1 MRYHSKCPMKSLHV
15 RSFAK
20 INISLNITKKRDD
33 GFHELDSVM
42 LPIALHDSLVI
53 SKLNNAND
61 NFVTV
66 DDFSIGTFSYNLATF
81 AIERLQSKY
90 RFKDKFRILIH
101 KVIPIQAGLGGGS
114 SNAACTLKA
123 VNTMLKL
130 GASDEELIELS
141 KTLGCDIPFFI
152 KCKPARVQGVGEI
165 LNPITVKNNYYVLLV
180 KPETGCST
188 REVYSISDSMDL
200 KVTNIDNVVKALENG
215 DDELLEANISNA
227 LQEPAIKLVPAI
239 QTIIDELHSEGLKMV
254 QVTGSGSAVFALSTD
269 KQLLKRVFKKFEDK
283 NQVELTKVMK

>member
-1 MRYHSKCPMKSLHV
+1 MKSLHI

-20 INISLNITKKRDD
+20 INISLNITKKRED

-53 SKLNNAND
+53 SKLYAND

-81 AIERLQSKY
+81 AIEKLKNVY
-90 RFKDKFRILIH
+90 HFDDKFRILIH

-114 SNAACTLKA
+114 SNAACTMKA

-130 GASDEELIELS
+130 GATDEELIDLG

-165 LNPITVKNNYYVLLV
+165 LSPISIKNNYYVLLV
-180 KPETGCST
+180 KPEAGCST
-188 REVYSISDSMDL
+188 KEVYAISDTMDL
-200 KVTNIDNVVKALENG
+200 KTANIDNVVKALAEG
-215 DDELLEANISNA
+215 DDELLADNISNA
-227 LQEPAIKLVPAI
+227 LQEPAIKLVPSI
-239 QTIIDELHSEGLKMV
+239 QKIIDDLKERGLKIV

-269 KQLLKRVFKKFEDK
+269 KKLLKSIFKKIEDK
-283 NQVELTKVMK
+283 YDVVELTKVVK

>member
-1 MRYHSKCPMKSLHV
+1 MKSLHI

-20 INISLNITKKRDD
+20 INISLNITKKRED

-53 SKLNNAND
+53 SKLNAND

-81 AIERLQSKY
+81 AIEKLKNIY
-90 RFKDKFRILIH
+90 HFDDKFRILIH

-114 SNAACTLKA
+114 SNAACTMKA

-130 GASDEELIELS
+130 GATDEELIDLG

-165 LNPITVKNNYYVLLV
+165 LSPISIKNNYYVLLV
-180 KPETGCST
+180 KPEAGCST
-188 REVYSISDSMDL
+188 KEVYGISDTMDL
-200 KVTNIDNVVKALENG
+200 KTTNIDNVVKALAEG
-215 DDELLEANISNA
+215 DDELLAANISNA
-227 LQEPAIKLVPAI
+227 LQEPAIKLVPSI
-239 QTIIDELHSEGLKMV
+239 QKIIDDLKEQGLKIV

-269 KQLLKRVFKKFEDK
+269 KKLLKSVFKKIEDK
-283 NQVELTKVMK
+283 YDVVELTKVVK

>member
-1 MRYHSKCPMKSLHV
+1 MKNLHI

-42 LPIALHDSLVI
+42 LPISLHDSLVI
-53 SKLNNAND
+53 SKLPNAND

-81 AIERLQSKY
+81 SIEKLQSIY
-90 RFKDKFRILIH
+90 HFNDKFRILIH

-114 SNAACTLKA
+114 SNAAFTMKA
-123 VNTMLKL
+123 VNSMLKL
-130 GASDEELIELS
+130 GATDEELIDIA

-165 LNPITVKNNYYVLLV
+165 LTPITVKNNYYVLLV
-180 KPETGCST
+180 KPDAGCST
-188 REVYSISDSMDL
+188 KEIYAISDTMDL
-200 KVTNIDNVVKALENG
+200 KVCNIDNVIKALEEG
-215 DDELLEANISNA
+215 DDDLLADNISNA
-227 LQEPAIKLVPAI
+227 LQEPAIQSVPSI
-239 QTIIDELHSEGLKMV
+239 QAIIDELRGFGLKMV
-254 QVTGSGSAVFALSTD
+254 QVTGSGSAVFALSAD
-269 KQLLKRVFKKFEDK
+269 KILLKKILKQLDDK
-283 NQVELTKVMK
+283 YEVELAKVMK

>member
-1 MRYHSKCPMKSLHV
+1 MKSLHI

-42 LPIALHDSLVI
+42 LPISMHDSLVV
-53 SKLNNAND
+53 SKLNATD

-81 AIERLQSKY
+81 AIEKLQSIY
-90 RFKDKFRILIH
+90 HFNDKFRILIH

-123 VNTMLKL
+123 VNSMLKL
-130 GASDEELIELS
+130 GATDEELIDVA

-152 KCKPARVQGVGEI
+152 KCKPSRVQGVGEV
-165 LNPITVKNNYYVLLV
+165 LNPITVKNNYYVLIV
-180 KPETGCST
+180 KPEPGCST
-188 REVYSISDSMDL
+188 REVYGLSDRMNL
-200 KVTNIDNVVKALENG
+200 KTCNIDNVIKALEEG
-215 DDELLEANISNA
+215 DDELLANSISNA
-227 LQEPAIKLVPAI
+227 LQDPAIKLVPSI
-239 QTIIDELHSEGLKMV
+239 QTIIDELKEKGLKIV

-269 KQLLKRVFKKFEDK
+269 KNFLKKVLKELEDK
-283 NQVELTKVMK
+283 YEVEIAKVLK

>member
-1 MRYHSKCPMKSLHV
+1 MKSLHI

-20 INISLNITKKRDD
+20 INISLNITKKRED

-42 LPIALHDSLVI
+42 LPISLHDSLVI
-53 SKLNNAND
+53 SKLYAND

-81 AIERLQSKY
+81 AIEKLKNVY
-90 RFKDKFRILIH
+90 HFDDKFRILIH

-114 SNAACTLKA
+114 SNAAFTMKA

-130 GASDEELIELS
+130 GATDEELIDLG

-165 LNPITVKNNYYVLLV
+165 LSPISIKNNYYVLLV
-180 KPETGCST
+180 KPEAGCST
-188 REVYSISDSMDL
+188 KEVYAISDTMDL
-200 KVTNIDNVVKALENG
+200 KTANIDNVVKALAEG
-215 DDELLEANISNA
+215 DDELLADSISNA
-227 LQEPAIKLVPAI
+227 LQEPAIKLVPSI
-239 QTIIDELHSEGLKMV
+239 QKIIDDLKEKGLKIV

-269 KQLLKRVFKKFEDK
+269 KKLLKSIFKKIEDK
-283 NQVELTKVMK
+283 YDVVELTKVVK